1 MTYDLTSLRDML
13 SCIIEEIKIIQ
24 DHIQEIVTK
33 NPTVLVKDD
42 TLHIMTSEI
51 RTRGDIIT
59 DLIVFRSVANAV
71 RQDKISLERGLE

>member
-1 MTYDLTSLRDML
+1 MTYDLTSLEDML
-13 SCIIEEIKIIQ
+13 SCIVEEIRIVQ

-33 NPTVLVKDD
+33 DPTVLVKDN
-42 TLHIMTSEI
+42 TLHLMTSEI